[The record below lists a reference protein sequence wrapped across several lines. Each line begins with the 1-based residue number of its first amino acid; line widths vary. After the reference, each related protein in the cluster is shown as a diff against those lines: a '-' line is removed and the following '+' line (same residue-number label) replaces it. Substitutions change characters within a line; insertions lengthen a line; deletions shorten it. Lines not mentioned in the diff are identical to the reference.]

1 MVLRIV
7 SPTEW
12 DAARQELLVKEKAA
26 TQARD
31 ALAAERRRLP
41 MVRIDKDYV
50 FQGPDGQANLLD
62 LFEGRRQLIIY
73 HFMFAPSVDGWP
85 AAGCPGCSFFVD
97 QIGHLA
103 HLHARN
109 TSFALVSRAPLANIQ
124 RYKKRMDWSVPWF
137 SSSDND
143 FNVDFGLT
151 TDAGETFGLSV
162 FLRDRKRV
170 FRTYFTARARRR
182 GAGQHL
188 DLPGSDAVRP
198 AGGLGG
204 FAQGLA
210 PILAVCV
217 VAPPRRIQ
225 GICIMKCGMRN
236 GIDQGSCSQSPE
248 HSAFRNPHSAFKG

>member
-1 MVLRIV
+1 MKTKDSKMVPRIV

-26 TQARD
+26 TRARD

-85 AAGCPGCSFFVD
+85 AGGCPGCSFFVD

-124 RYKKRMDWSVPWF
+124 RYNKRMGWSVPWF
-137 SSSDND
+137 SSSDSD

-170 FRTYFTARARRR
+170 FRTYFTAGR
-182 GAGQHL
+182 GVEALGSTWTFL
-188 DLPGSDAVRP
+188 DLTPFGRQEDWEDSPKGSP
-198 AGGLGG
+198 
-204 FAQGLA
+204 
-210 PILAVCV
+210 
-217 VAPPRRIQ
+217 
-225 GICIMKCGMRN
+225 
-236 GIDQGSCSQSPE
+236 QSPPYVWWRRHDE
-248 HSAFRNPHSAFKG
+248 YRESVS